1 MSRVLFGPEQ
11 LQERG
16 HDAFRLAGV
25 PAAVGDDRVL
35 HRWRVQH
42 LHGAQRL
49 ARKLASYSRARKKCD
64 AKVAL
69 DHLFGRLDGVELH
82 QAAEAHS
89 GRKKRSLRDLVVAGR
104 AVEHDQ
110 LLRGHLGHRDVG
122 ELGQRMIW
130 SADEIKVSGVEG
142 AQLEVWVL
150 NATTK
155 ADLYF
160 VAQAQLEQVFRMTC
174 AHGHLDSRVCG
185 HEPLQ
190 QVREHV
196 GADRRRGRDHQVAR
210 GGGHHLLQRVPAVD
224 KGAQRAL
231 GERDP
236 GAAGVGQAH
245 AVWRAQEQG
254 RAELAL
260 EALKACGQR
269 RLGDEEGLGGPADAA
284 PPGDLEEALDLDEL
298 DATWLPVTGFF
309 YGHGRT
315 LQILS
320 IGRPART
327 VRTECQAWLVRRVGS
342 QSGCRPTSE
351 WLGVELPPTRH
362 ELDRPAW
369 LHRSVYSS
377 THSCPP
383 TSPHPPL
390 KRDKDMGTPGTDS
403 HKQSHT

>member
-25 PAAVGDDRVL
+25 AAAVGDDRVL

-42 LHGAQRL
+42 FHGAQRL

-64 AKVAL
+64 AKVAF

-89 GRKKRSLRDLVVAGR
+89 GREKRSLRDLVVAGR

-110 LLRGHLGHRDVG
+110 LLSGHLGHRQVG
-122 ELGQRMIW
+122 EMGDRMIW
-130 SADEIKVSGVEG
+130 RA
-142 AQLEVWVL
+142 LEAPVL
-150 NATTK
+150 G
-155 ADLYF
+155 D
-160 VAQAQLEQVFRMTC
+160 
-174 AHGHLDSRVCG
+174 
-185 HEPLQ
+185 
-190 QVREHV
+190 V
-196 GADRRRGRDHQVAR
+196 GAAS
-210 GGGHHLLQRVPAVD
+210 
-224 KGAQRAL
+224 
-231 GERDP
+231 
-236 GAAGVGQAH
+236 VGQAH

-351 WLGVELPPTRH
+351 WLGLELPP
-362 ELDRPAW
+362 
-369 LHRSVYSS
+369 
-377 THSCPP
+377 
-383 TSPHPPL
+383 
-390 KRDKDMGTPGTDS
+390 G
-403 HKQSHT
+403 